1 MARTHMASDESLQQI
16 FAAVSGTTMAAAG
29 DGRTAVLATGNED
42 TIDRY
47 YNALAQKVGTGNE
60 RAVRRLVDGE
70 LESEHQHL

>member
-42 TIDRY
+42 TI
-47 YNALAQKVGTGNE
+47 GTGNE